1 MSFFHALGKFLHCI
15 FFTLHFYW
23 NVCSFVPKVKWPRME
38 RSWTSSVRLCL
49 VSPSPY
55 LRGLKSV
62 RSFHFCFA
70 SLEIKS
76 SRWKI
81 WGVFWCV
88 LWVCLYLSDIGI
100 CDIVWWASSMQYN
113 FSSYNSASFCF
124 FLVNG
129 DQKNF
134 WWLLKID
141 YSFFK
146 FFCKINWFLMFYSV
160 QCKSSFLNKNTEAN
174 YCTCSLKALYVP
186 KMRFWPA

>member
-1 MSFFHALGKFLHCI
+1 MCWLGSYIVFFILQ
-15 FFTLHFYW
+15 FYW
-23 NVCSFVPKVKWPRME
+23 NVCSFVPKVNWPRME
-38 RSWTSSVRLCL
+38 RSWTSSVRLCF
-49 VSPSPY
+49 VSSSPY
-55 LRGLKSV
+55 LHGLKSV

-113 FSSYNSASFCF
+113 VSSHKCASFCF
-124 FLVNG
+124 FCC
-129 DQKNF
+129 KWWSKKF

-141 YSFFK
+141 YFFFK
-146 FFCKINWFLMFYSV
+146 SFCIINWLLMFHSV
-160 QCKSSFLNKNTEAN
+160 YCSSSFLNENTEAN
-174 YCTCSLKALYVP
+174 YCTCSLRAVCVLE
-186 KMRFWPA
+186 MCLWPV